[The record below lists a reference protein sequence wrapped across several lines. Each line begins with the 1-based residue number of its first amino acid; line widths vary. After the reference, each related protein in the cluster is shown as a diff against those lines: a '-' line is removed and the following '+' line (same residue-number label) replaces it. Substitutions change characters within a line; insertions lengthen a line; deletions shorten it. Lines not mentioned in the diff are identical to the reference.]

1 MNKIKT
7 KFKLMIAKADAKHIV
22 ILSMGVIGA
31 QIISILTQPVI
42 TRLYSPEAFGNL
54 SLLISLANIFLPLS
68 TMQYHISIVNAK
80 KEEEFALCK
89 LTFFLVILTTVV
101 FAMGLVVYVQIGG
114 EKYEKLG
121 SLIYISVIWY
131 SMMGIVYIIE
141 SYNNRHNEYNLMT
154 KVTFNRAVFSN
165 ITKIGLGLLNTGI
178 IGLTIGQTVGYIA
191 GLKKQAQSF
200 VGHIIQIKHT
210 EWSQVWQVAKKYSAQ
225 PLYALPGLFILQISY
240 SALSI
245 IINTAYSAEDSGF
258 FALSMTILG
267 IPLALVS
274 NNVARVFFKNA
285 SQEYEEKENF
295 RSTFRNTAA
304 LLILLSVMGF
314 GILWLIAEPVFA
326 LVYGKAW
333 IKSGTY
339 VKLLIPMYAMRF
351 VVTGMMHGFVISNQ
365 QRLKTILQGL
375 FIVALIIGYFLAKYS
390 ILSIEEFLRFIN
402 WSYFG
407 LYMLLFIV
415 LWKQSGKLK

>member
-141 SYNNRHNEYNLMT
+141 SYNNRHNEYNLI
-154 KVTFNRAVFSN
+154 VNAL
-165 ITKIGLGLLNTGI
+165 LGCHDL
-178 IGLTIGQTVGYIA
+178 
-191 GLKKQAQSF
+191 
-200 VGHIIQIKHT
+200 
-210 EWSQVWQVAKKYSAQ
+210 
-225 PLYALPGLFILQISY
+225 
-240 SALSI
+240 ALSC
-245 IINTAYSAEDSGF
+245 
-258 FALSMTILG
+258 
-267 IPLALVS
+267 
-274 NNVARVFFKNA
+274 
-285 SQEYEEKENF
+285 
-295 RSTFRNTAA
+295 
-304 LLILLSVMGF
+304 
-314 GILWLIAEPVFA
+314 
-326 LVYGKAW
+326 
-333 IKSGTY
+333 
-339 VKLLIPMYAMRF
+339 
-351 VVTGMMHGFVISNQ
+351 
-365 QRLKTILQGL
+365 
-375 FIVALIIGYFLAKYS
+375 
-390 ILSIEEFLRFIN
+390 
-402 WSYFG
+402 
-407 LYMLLFIV
+407 
-415 LWKQSGKLK
+415 